1 MMEERIQRGGSAN
14 RAFWNRF
21 SARCCFKHRQ
31 APRLSAARC
40 IIAQPA
46 PLRGASAPAAH
57 GPTQGSRRAG
67 SFQVPFIAS
76 IANTPYQHWN
86 TTLRVLPTSSSRHP
100 ELFACASPSG
110 RGRPGYGGFRR
121 DKLGGSRVVQCCT
134 AVKNKDPDR
143 QQVPDS
149 RGQRRVVI
157 QVRLFPSGALAPRFP
172 GLGSV
177 AVGRPAPSLKSRVID
192 DAFGPPKSPWFL
204 RRAKSP
210 GETLLF
216 GLENIRLARDFS
228 RFPGTRARGS
238 TASVSDAKRSCR
250 PADAEGQLRVLS
262 FLHQRVAASCLLML
276 RPESHSP
283 IARPERPQASSH
295 ILAIASWI
303 SE

>member
-46 PLRGASAPAAH
+46 PLRGASAPAPTAPRKGHAGQGPSRSLSSRASRTPSISIGTPRYECCQLHHLVIPSCLPAH
-57 GPTQGSRRAG
+57 
-67 SFQVPFIAS
+67 
-76 IANTPYQHWN
+76 
-86 TTLRVLPTSSSRHP
+86 RHP
-100 ELFACASPSG
+100 EE
-110 RGRPGYGGFRR
+110 
-121 DKLGGSRVVQCCT
+121 D
-134 AVKNKDPDR
+134 DPDTAASGETSSAGHEWCSAAR
-143 QQVPDS
+143 RSRTKIQIGNKFPDS

-177 AVGRPAPSLKSRVID
+177 TVGRPAPSLKSRVID
-192 DAFGPPKSPWFL
+192 DAFESPKSPWFL